1 MPFYLQVFFCTS
13 PWGAH
18 SSPQIEKMAFKSE
31 KMREISRDKAKKN
44 NQQEI
49 KRTRIHVRKKG
60 SEDKN
65 ERKKTQRTRVREEA
79 SENKSDR
86 KMNQRT
92 RLGE

>member
-1 MPFYLQVFFCTS
+1 
-13 PWGAH
+13 
-18 SSPQIEKMAFKSE
+18 
-31 KMREISRDKAKKN
+31 MREISRDKAKKN

-49 KRTRIHVRKKG
+49 KRTRIHVRKKA
-60 SEDKN
+60 
-65 ERKKTQRTRVREEA
+65 QRTRMRANDYQTRVREEA